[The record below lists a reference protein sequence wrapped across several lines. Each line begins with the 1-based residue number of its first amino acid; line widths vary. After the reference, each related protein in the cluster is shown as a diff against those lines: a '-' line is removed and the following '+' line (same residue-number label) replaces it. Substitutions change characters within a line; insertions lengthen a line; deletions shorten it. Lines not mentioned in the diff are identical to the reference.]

1 MPGLR
6 LSRQERLVIE
16 RGLDGGLGQGQIAR
30 VLGRDPG
37 TVSREVRRNGG
48 KRSARPGARLCGRPR
63 RYQAD
68 RADRM
73 ATERARRPKP
83 AKVVGRLAAVV
94 TALLEADWSPQQ
106 IAALLPRMYPDDQA
120 MQVSHETIYRSLFVQ
135 TRGQLRRDLTVHL
148 RTGRTDR
155 KRQGKRDGR
164 GRIVGMIPISAR
176 PAEADDRAVPG
187 HWEGDLLMGG
197 VGKGAVITLVER
209 TSRFVMLAPLPSGPR
224 HRDTPDAHQMISR
237 LPDQLR
243 RSLAWDQGS
252 EMASTPGSPSTPGCR
267 STSVIRTRPGNA
279 AATRT
284 PTVCC
289 ASTGPRAQ
297 TCATSPSTDATP
309 SPKLNTR
316 PRQTLEWKTP
326 AQALDEALLATTH

>member
-16 RGLDGGLGQGQIAR
+16 RVLDGGLGQGQIAR

-135 TRGQLRRDLTVHL
+135 TRGQRRRDLTVHL

-187 HWEGDLLMGG
+187 HWEGDL
-197 VGKGAVITLVER
+197 V
-209 TSRFVMLAPLPSGPR
+209 R
-224 HRDTPDAHQMISR
+224 HEALQYRAEVRD
-237 LPDQLR
+237 LR
-243 RSLAWDQGS
+243 R
-252 EMASTPGSPSTPGCR
+252 R
-267 STSVIRTRPGNA
+267 VVA
-279 AATRT
+279 AA
-284 PTVCC
+284 
-289 ASTGPRAQ
+289 
-297 TCATSPSTDATP
+297 
-309 SPKLNTR
+309 
-316 PRQTLEWKTP
+316 
-326 AQALDEALLATTH
+326 